1 MTFTSAGDRAPSPRR
16 APRGDSALRSL
27 LPALVI
33 SSGLGYAVQLLA
45 PLLLSTGD
53 YVVFSAFWSSL
64 FLGIAALSGVQNEV
78 ARSVT
83 DASGTGS
90 IAELRVYTLV
100 IVGACLVGGSLIGVA
115 TSFAVDA
122 EDSFALGT
130 TTALGLCSFAALAVI
145 VGTFYGR
152 GRWKSVALSI
162 IADPAARALA
172 FLALVVLV
180 GALGSAR
187 IPLWLVLL
195 ATVLPFVVATMLLW
209 FAGGRESL
217 RLSQIE
223 GTWRGLL
230 GRSFHTVVAASA
242 LGFMAAGQP
251 LLIASIGKG
260 ENSALVAGIILVVVL
275 VRAPL
280 VSPLIALQSFM
291 TVSFRA
297 AGKSMIRRLV
307 AVVAGVSAVTAVAAV
322 VIGVWGEEVG
332 RRFLTE
338 YTLPGATILVCVVV
352 SSGLVGIQ
360 CVVGAAV
367 LATSRH
373 RGYAAGW
380 LVTAL
385 SAVILSLLPLS
396 FDVKLGLV
404 LIVPVLAGLA
414 VHMAVLVAPRSG
426 PTPPV

>member
-1 MTFTSAGDRAPSPRR
+1 MTSDSADGRTPSL
-16 APRGDSALRSL
+16 PRGESGLRSL
-27 LPALVI
+27 LPALVV
-33 SSGLGYAVQLLA
+33 SSGLGYGVQLLA
-45 PLLLSTGD
+45 PVLLSTGD

-78 ARSVT
+78 ARSAT
-83 DASGTGS
+83 GASEKGS
-90 IAELRVYTLV
+90 IAELRSYTLV
-100 IVGACLVGGSLIGVA
+100 IVGVCLVGGWVIGVA
-115 TSFAVDA
+115 TGIAVNAD
-122 EDSFALGT
+122 DVLVLGAA
-130 TTALGLCSFAALAVI
+130 TALGLCSFAALAVI

-152 GRWKSVALSI
+152 VRWKSVALSI

-172 FLALVVLV
+172 FLILVLLV
-180 GALGSAR
+180 GVLGSAR
-187 IPLWLVLL
+187 LPLWLVLL
-195 ATVLPFVVATMLLW
+195 ATVLPFTFATVLLW
-209 FAGGRESL
+209 FAGGRDSL

-230 GRSFHTVVAASA
+230 GRSFHTVVAACA

-251 LLIASIGKG
+251 LLIASMGKG
-260 ENSALVAGIILVVVL
+260 ESSALVAGVILAVVL

-297 AGKSMIRRLV
+297 AGRSVNRRLV
-307 AVVAGVSAVTAVAAV
+307 RVVAGVSAATAAGAV
-322 VIGVWGEEVG
+322 VIGLWGEEVG
-332 RRFLTE
+332 RRFLSE
-338 YTLPGATILVCVVV
+338 YTLPDTTILVCVVV
-352 SSGLVGIQ
+352 SSGLVGVQ
-360 CVVGAAV
+360 CVLGAAV
-367 LATSRH
+367 LATARH

-380 LVTAL
+380 LVTA
-385 SAVILSLLPLS
+385 ATTVALSLLPLS
-396 FDVKLGLV
+396 FEIKLVVV